1 MRLHPI
7 VPAIGMVG
15 LAILWIPLVV
25 VLVLSF
31 NGDRL
36 GRGFDP
42 SLVWYVKLFH
52 HAAIRDAALNSLIL
66 AVSSTTLSTLLGTGM
81 ALGLYRAPWP
91 AAWRGFFDIVIHLP
105 VVTPDIILAAGM
117 MAAFAVFQGV
127 SVIVGADQPE
137 LGMWLMIIGHTT
149 FQVAFV
155 TLVVSAR
162 LQLIERDQDEAAR
175 DLYAS
180 SWYSFS
186 RVLLPQLAP
195 GIAAGAML
203 AFVLSLDDFVVSLF
217 TASTQSNTLPLYIY
231 AVVKRGVTPEIHALS
246 TFIVFITVALVL
258 IMAKATP
265 STKETS

>member
-42 SLVWYVKLFH
+42 SVVWYVKLFH
-52 HAAIRDAALNSLIL
+52 HAEIRDAALNSLIL
-66 AVSSTTLSTLLGTGM
+66 AVSSTLISTLFGTGI

-91 AAWRGFFDIVIHLP
+91 PTWRSFFDIVIHLP

-127 SVIVGADQPE
+127 ATVIGTQQPT
-137 LGMWLMIIGHTT
+137 LGMWFMIIGHTT

-217 TASTQSNTLPLYIY
+217 TASTESNTLPLYIY

-265 STKETS
+265 STKETT

>member
-7 VPAIGMVG
+7 VPAIAIVG

-25 VLVLSF
+25 ILVLSF

-42 SLVWYVKLFH
+42 SVVWYIKLFGNEAIH
-52 HAAIRDAALNSLIL
+52 QAAWNSLQL
-66 AVSSTTLSTLLGTGM
+66 AFASTTLSTLFGTGM
-81 ALGLYRAPWP
+81 ALALHRAPWP
-91 AAWRGFFDIVIHLP
+91 RAWRGFFDIMIHLP

-127 SVIVGADQPE
+127 AGSIGAEQPA
-137 LGMWLMIIGHTT
+137 LGMWLMIIGHIT

-203 AFVLSLDDFVVSLF
+203 AFVLSIDDFVVSLF
-217 TASTQSNTLPLYIY
+217 TASTASTTLPLYIY
-231 AVVKRGVTPEIHALS
+231 AIVKRGATPEIHALS
-246 TFIVFITVALVL
+246 TFIVLITVVLVL

-265 STKETS
+265 STKEST